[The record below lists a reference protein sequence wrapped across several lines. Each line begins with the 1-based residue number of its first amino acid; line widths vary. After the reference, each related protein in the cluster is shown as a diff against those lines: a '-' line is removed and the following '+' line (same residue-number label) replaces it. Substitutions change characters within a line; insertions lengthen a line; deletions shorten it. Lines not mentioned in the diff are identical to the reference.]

1 MNRKK
6 MRTKKYITVIPHA
19 PFITM
24 VALLLLCTGAAKAK
38 DYHMGTYNIRCIN
51 ATLTGLRDWD
61 NRKEYVAKI
70 ITDNRF
76 DVIGLQEIA
85 NDDQENDL
93 RQLLPEYSMVP
104 GGVKVPRRTKENG
117 WQLLLKPLILT
128 FWTGG
133 IIS

>member
-1 MNRKK
+1 MKRKNDNTI
-6 MRTKKYITVIPHA
+6 MHHIPTLA
-19 PFITM
+19 FMT
-24 VALLLLCTGAAKAK
+24 LLLLCTGAAKAR
-38 DYHMGTYNIRCIN
+38 DYNMGTYNIRCIN

-93 RQLLPEYSMVP
+93 RQLLPEYSMVAW
-104 GGVKVPRRTKENG
+104 GRESAERNEGERLAIAFKTFSTKG
-117 WQLLLKPLILT
+117 T
-128 FWTGG
+128 
-133 IIS
+133 IS